1 MNSISDFVIID
12 DDTLSNQ
19 LCKIAIKTFLK
30 NCEIKLFTNPLHGLE
45 YITNN
50 SIIDN
55 KLPTIILLDI
65 NMPLMNGWEFLNL
78 FDKLEDK
85 VKSYYK
91 VYIIS
96 SSVSVVDKEL
106 AQSNHNIVDYISK
119 PLTSE
124 IILSITSI

>member
-1 MNSISDFVIID
+1 M
-12 DDTLSNQ
+12 
-19 LCKIAIKTFLK
+19 
-30 NCEIKLFTNPLHGLE
+30 
-45 YITNN
+45 
-50 SIIDN
+50 
-55 KLPTIILLDI
+55 PTIILLDI